1 MKRHILRQMSTEW
14 RSNAGLLVELTVTG
28 LVLWGLCWFFASV
41 LLLRSSKSGCDVEG
55 VFTASIVYIG
65 GDSVAVEQ
73 HRSDLDA
80 LVNHFKSKPEVLH
93 VGYGNNSDP
102 YNMSYWGNTVR
113 HINGEDTIGFGVNLR
128 HMSPELMEV
137 YQIHGLDGATPAEMR
152 RRLERGDI
160 ILGYDRVRDDVRHRV
175 DSLLGSEMSTYSYR
189 GTFSTLVNP
198 IKRMDYEPVD
208 MMAVLPLQRTTRPQ
222 SFAVRVRPEAARS
235 FVDGLNASDFRMGTV
250 LLSGITSMENQR
262 TRIQAPMTAKIRT
275 SIAGSF
281 FLVLVIFLGF
291 SGAFW
296 FRTQQRR
303 KEIAIR
309 RVNGATDGDV
319 LRRLLAEGLLLLA
332 AACVLIAP
340 GAYWLKGVETIA
352 DHMDYYNGSLAWIAL
367 PMAVA
372 VMAVTVVC
380 GIVYP
385 AWRAVKQR
393 PADVLHAE

>member
-1 MKRHILRQMSTEW
+1 
-14 RSNAGLLVELTVTG
+14 
-28 LVLWGLCWFFASV
+28 
-41 LLLRSSKSGCDVEG
+41 
-55 VFTASIVYIG
+55 
-65 GDSVAVEQ
+65 
-73 HRSDLDA
+73 
-80 LVNHFKSKPEVLH
+80 
-93 VGYGNNSDP
+93 
-102 YNMSYWGNTVR
+102 
-113 HINGEDTIGFGVNLR
+113 
-128 HMSPELMEV
+128 
-137 YQIHGLDGATPAEMR
+137 
-152 RRLERGDI
+152 
-160 ILGYDRVRDDVRHRV
+160 
-175 DSLLGSEMSTYSYR
+175 
-189 GTFSTLVNP
+189 
-198 IKRMDYEPVD
+198 
-208 MMAVLPLQRTTRPQ
+208 
-222 SFAVRVRPEAARS
+222 
-235 FVDGLNASDFRMGTV
+235 
-250 LLSGITSMENQR
+250 
-262 TRIQAPMTAKIRT
+262 MTAKIRT

-332 AACVLIAP
+332 AACVLIVP
-340 GAYWLKGVETIA
+340 GVYWLKGVETIA